1 MQCTVIA
8 PNTLRGYEKTLVEKR
23 TFAKK
28 KLNLQLNFLMEK
40 RLKMLLIERSV
51 NFEIN
56 DFIIVCQNLI
66 GLYSGI

>member
-66 GLYSGI
+66 GLYS